1 MPKQL
6 KRNWLQT
13 PTIKWLSSQ
22 INNIHYSDISTS
34 ATVASLFERTK
45 GLARIIYSWFHFMVV
60 KTRSLKIYI

>member
-6 KRNWLQT
+6 KRNRLQT
-13 PTIKWLSSQ
+13 PTIKWLYSQ

-34 ATVASLFERTK
+34 ATVASLVWK
-45 GLARIIYSWFHFMVV
+45 NKRISQNHLQLIYFMVV